1 MLRSGLVQPTGPAN
15 LAALG
20 GCPPAFGKHMY
31 LSWSILIALVALA
44 GTAGSE
50 ILIARQLRYQVM
62 PAIVAIVIIVG
73 LVLHDYIWEYYLT
86 TAASRGWTLLYTVPT
101 AFASIFVM
109 MLALLLTRLLRSTF
123 SPKQIPE

>member
-1 MLRSGLVQPTGPAN
+1 M
-15 LAALG
+15 
-20 GCPPAFGKHMY
+20 H

-44 GTAGSE
+44 GTVGSG
-50 ILIARQLRYQVM
+50 ILIARQMRYQVM

-109 MLALLLTRLLRSTF
+109 ILALLLTRLLRSTF
-123 SPKQIPE
+123 SPKQIPK